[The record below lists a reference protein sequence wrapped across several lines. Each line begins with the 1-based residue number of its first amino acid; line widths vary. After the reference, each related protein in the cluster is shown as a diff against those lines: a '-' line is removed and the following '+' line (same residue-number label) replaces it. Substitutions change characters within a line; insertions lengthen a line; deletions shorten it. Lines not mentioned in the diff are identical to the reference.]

1 MRKDLWINPPL
12 ERVLKSASNF
22 SRRLGDIVDRYELIL
37 KSTEAPIITE
47 KERMILHD
55 AFGSTIINETAIKNM
70 GENIL
75 QSQVGTEEERKELAE
90 KIIELN
96 IVEKILIIEK
106 IEGGKNGNSGN

>member
-1 MRKDLWINPPL
+1 MRKDLWMNPPL
-12 ERVLKSASNF
+12 ERVLKSATNF

-37 KSTEAPIITE
+37 KSAEAPIITK
-47 KERMILHD
+47 KERMILID

-70 GENIL
+70 DENIL
-75 QSQVGTEEERKELAE
+75 QSQVGTQEERKELAE
-90 KIIELN
+90 KITRLN